1 MPASNRSVISGI
13 PVTGNKGFG
22 EKSALQNG
30 EFEGNNLFS
39 DIELTSY
46 FCSVF

>member
-1 MPASNRSVISGI
+1 MPATGQEGFWGKIEPFYYGI
-13 PVTGNKGFG
+13 Y
-22 EKSALQNG
+22 
-30 EFEGNNLFS
+30 EGNNLFS

>member
-1 MPASNRSVISGI
+1 LGQVGDASSRQDGLLGKNQAIQY
-13 PVTGNKGFG
+13 G
-22 EKSALQNG
+22 EY
-30 EFEGNNLFS
+30 EGNNLFS